1 MLSIQVKTI
10 TMKKRILTENAPA
23 PIGPYNQAI
32 QHGNTLYVSGQ
43 IAINP
48 KTSELEIDNLEHETN
63 LVMKNLGA
71 VLAAANMDYSNI
83 VKCSIFLSDMGSFS
97 IVNEIYGKYFTD
109 VYPARET
116 VEVACLPK
124 NVNVEI
130 SCVAIKV

>member
-1 MLSIQVKTI
+1 
-10 TMKKRILTENAPA
+10 MKKVIFTESAPA
-23 PIGPYNQAI
+23 PIGPYNQAV
-32 QHGNTLYVSGQ
+32 QHNDTVYVSGQ

-48 KTSELEIDNLEHETN
+48 ATGNLEIDDLEAETK

-71 VLAAANMDYSNI
+71 VLNAAGMNYSNI

-97 IVNEIYGKYFTD
+97 TVNEIYGMYFSENF
-109 VYPARET
+109 PARET

-130 SCVAIKV
+130 SCVAVAN

>member
-1 MLSIQVKTI
+1 
-10 TMKKRILTENAPA
+10 MKKVIFTKNAPA

-32 QHGNTLYVSGQ
+32 QQNNTVYVSGQ

-48 KTSELEIDNLEHETN
+48 ATGNLEIDDLKQETQ

-71 VLAAANMDYSNI
+71 VLTESGMNYSNI
-83 VKCSIFLSDMGSFS
+83 VKCSIFLSDMGSFG
-97 IVNEIYGKYFTD
+97 IVNEVYGSYFTENF
-109 VYPARET
+109 PARET

-130 SCVAIKV
+130 SCIAVAD